1 MFKWKLRCVVISGS
15 HVKCQNCIWRHAFV
29 ATTYTA
35 KPRRQLCCEWEL
47 SNVIDRYTV
56 AVKKIQ
62 GKLLA
67 TCQKDNV
74 NLQYFFQRGGE
85 ITATVTGHRRYSSDL
100 VQGGLEIPCNLRFH
114 REDKEI
120 LKLKKVRKLKK
131 CLHQLAV

>member
-1 MFKWKLRCVVISGS
+1 MF
-15 HVKCQNCIWRHAFV
+15 
-29 ATTYTA
+29 
-35 KPRRQLCCEWEL
+35 
-47 SNVIDRYTV
+47 
-56 AVKKIQ
+56 IQ
-62 GKLLA
+62 
-67 TCQKDNV
+67 
-74 NLQYFFQRGGE
+74 REGE